1 MGLRV
6 KGILSHEARLSK
18 GLAVPGWCLER
29 PSAVDH
35 CHVCISGF
43 YGQLQTF
50 CPPQYPDP
58 QRAVLPSSSCSV
70 VPSFEDCLAPT
81 PMGQAGF
88 DVFHRAF
95 SAHSGIAGTLM
106 TVT

>member
-1 MGLRV
+1 MWELG
-6 KGILSHEARLSK
+6 SARAHC
-18 GLAVPGWCLER
+18 LA
-29 PSAVDH
+29 
-35 CHVCISGF
+35 CISGF

-50 CPPQYPDP
+50 CPPQYPDS
-58 QRAVLPSSSCSV
+58 QRTVLPSSSCGA

-95 SAHSGIAGTLM
+95 SAHSGIAGMLLS
-106 TVT
+106 VT